1 MSVQSDFEL
10 DDTGKIDLSG
20 IYDRPDPH
28 DYYQTL
34 ATLDYRVPAAA
45 EPVLR
50 AVIAAERAERKRR
63 ELTVLDIGCSYG
75 VNAAILKHGCD
86 LADLTAFYSARTT
99 ASPPRRELLSRDRD
113 FFTKRLSDPDL
124 RVVGLD
130 TAENAVA
137 YACAAGV
144 MDAGIVADLE
154 VQPPAEPEAELITDI
169 DLAIST
175 GAIGYVGAPTFAH
188 ILDHAGR
195 APWFA
200 LFALRMF
207 PINAIAD
214 VLKDAGYEV
223 FRLTGQTFR
232 QRRFAS
238 RKEASEVLANLAQ
251 LGIDPAGRESEGWYH
266 AEFYF
271 ARPASETVTPP
282 IARLVRI

>member
-99 ASPPRRELLSRDRD
+99 ASLPRRELLSRDRD

>member
-99 ASPPRRELLSRDRD
+99 ASLPRRELLSRDRD

-154 VQPPAEPEAELITDI
+154 VQPPSEPEAELITDI